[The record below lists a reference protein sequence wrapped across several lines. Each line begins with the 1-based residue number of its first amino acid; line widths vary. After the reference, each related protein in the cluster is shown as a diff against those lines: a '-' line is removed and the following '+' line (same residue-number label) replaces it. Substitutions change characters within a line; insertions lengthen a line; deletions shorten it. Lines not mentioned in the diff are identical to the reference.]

1 MSATPTTAAPLAG
14 KRAAETTAT
23 VPREKSATAVKGATS
38 VKSGISATSVKSGTS
53 VVSAK
58 VSVAKQ
64 PLAPRPNAQPLGA
77 EIDAYIA
84 GLRDWRSEVVMY
96 LCQLTAESAPRAAGS
111 ITWGQPVYKQ
121 KGPFL
126 YVKAYPH
133 IVHFGFWRGVKL
145 EDPEKLLVGDGD
157 RMRHIKLWSR
167 ADVREERFSAW
178 IREAVKLN
186 QELGD
191 PTKTSQ

>member
-1 MSATPTTAAPLAG
+1 
-14 KRAAETTAT
+14 
-23 VPREKSATAVKGATS
+23 
-38 VKSGISATSVKSGTS
+38 
-53 VVSAK
+53 
-58 VSVAKQ
+58 
-64 PLAPRPNAQPLGA
+64 
-77 EIDAYIA
+77 
-84 GLRDWRSEVVMY
+84 MY
-96 LCQLTAESAPRAAGS
+96 LCQLTVENAPRAEGS
-111 ITWGQPVYKQ
+111 IKWGQPVYEQ

-167 ADVREERFSAW
+167 GDVREERFSAW

-191 PTKTSQ
+191 PTKTTQ